1 MVDDDLK
8 LSVAAAVAGRV
19 QEFGEFYGSLN
30 IGRLLAKGAG
40 VGGTYGK
47 VSDVVSDKNF
57 LPAVWAELE
66 KYAGAALEK
75 KTGLVINEI
84 SEEGLARAIGVR
96 AGFELRSLHDMD
108 IVGEDL
114 IRAASEKIEARMG
127 VEFGR
132 VIRRVD
138 DLIAALERRAAA
150 EIEKRVFGL
159 VLHDLSDPGRVAD
172 DVAKWAADKVTSK
185 TGIPLRDIR
194 DPDKTK
200 NDLIRWA
207 EPEIRKRLGVS
218 GSSIGGGLK
227 MTKKA
232 IRNRMAQRRF
242 YAAHGN
248 LKVYAGVS

>member
-1 MVDDDLK
+1 MDDDLK
-8 LSVAAAVAGRV
+8 LSVAAAVAGRLK
-19 QEFGEFYGSLN
+19 EFGEFYGTFN
-30 IGRLLAKGAG
+30 IGRLLATGAG
-40 VGGTYGK
+40 VGGTYGR
-47 VSDVVSDKNF
+47 VSDIVSDKNF
-57 LPAVWAELE
+57 INAVWAEMH

-84 SEEGLARAIGVR
+84 SEEGLARAIGAR

-114 IRAASEKIEARMG
+114 IRAAAEKIEARME
-127 VEFGR
+127 VSFGR

-138 DLIAALERRAAA
+138 DLAAALERRAAA
-150 EIEKRVFGL
+150 EIEKRVPGL
-159 VLHDLSDPGRVAD
+159 VLHDLSNPDTVSD
-172 DVAKWAADKVTSK
+172 DVARWAADKITSR

-200 NDLIRWA
+200 NDVVRWA
-207 EPEIRKRLGVS
+207 EPEIRRRLGVS

-232 IRNRMAQRRF
+232 IRNRLAQRRF
-242 YAAHGN
+242 YAEHGN
-248 LKVYAGVS
+248 LKVYQKVA